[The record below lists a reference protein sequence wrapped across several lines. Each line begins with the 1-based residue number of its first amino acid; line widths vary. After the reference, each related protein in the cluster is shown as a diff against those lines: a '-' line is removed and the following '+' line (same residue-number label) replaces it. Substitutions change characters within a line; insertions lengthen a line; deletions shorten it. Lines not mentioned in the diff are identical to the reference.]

1 MGWVDLSLSLLVA
14 EEKKGRVSY
23 VDHRV
28 MGDKAEVAEEHLN
41 IKLWVIEAIVLDS

>member
-1 MGWVDLSLSLLVA
+1 MGWVDLSLSLLVV

-28 MGDKAEVAEEHLN
+28 TGNKAEDAKEHPN
-41 IKLWVIEAIVLDS
+41 FKLWVIEVIVLDS